1 MWYVMPYILS
11 ALNSFPMSHTVYV
24 RSVDPSVLA
33 FSLSSHRH
41 SYIGLV
47 FSSRFIDS

>member
-1 MWYVMPYILS
+1 
-11 ALNSFPMSHTVYV
+11 VYA
-24 RSVDPSVLA
+24 RRVDFSVLG

-47 FSSRFIDS
+47 FNSPFLDS